1 MKGSKVTVPAKV
13 PAADHTLRILKL
25 LAASRGPLPASM
37 IATQLELPR
46 SSVYHLLEALQ
57 QHGFVMHLAEE
68 RRYGLGLAAVE
79 LSSAYA
85 RQDPLARLGKP
96 LLAALVD
103 RIRVSAHLALL
114 HGSDV
119 LYIVEERA
127 PGAPAL
133 VTGVDVRLPA
143 HLTASGRAILS
154 AMPRAQVRALY
165 PGADAFVHRDGH
177 SDAIDRYS
185 RLRTVLD
192 EALVRGYSIE
202 RGAITPGFSSIA
214 QPVLDH
220 RGWPVAGLAITFPTD
235 SMPEER
241 WPQLAT
247 AVGEA
252 AQTLST
258 RIHGRRAEA

>member
-1 MKGSKVTVPAKV
+1 MSTSAKV
-13 PAADHTLRILKL
+13 PAADQTLRILKL

-68 RRYGLGLAAVE
+68 RRYGLGLAAFE

-85 RQDPLARLGKP
+85 RQDPLARLGRP
-96 LLAALVD
+96 VLAGLVD
-103 RIRVSAHLALL
+103 RIKVSAHLALL

-127 PGAPAL
+127 PGSPAL

-143 HLTASGRAILS
+143 HLTASGRAILA
-154 AMPRAQVRALY
+154 AMPKAQVRALY
-165 PGADAFVHRDGH
+165 PGADAFVNRDGH
-177 SDAIDRYS
+177 DDSIDRYS
-185 RLRTVLD
+185 KLRTVLD
-192 EALVRGYSIE
+192 EALTRGFAVE

-220 RGWPVAGLAITFPTD
+220 RGWPVAGLAVTFPTGTV
-235 SMPEER
+235 PEDR
-241 WPQLAT
+241 WPRLAA
-247 AVGEA
+247 AVSEA
-252 AQTLST
+252 AVTLST
-258 RIHGRRAEA
+258 RIHGRPAES

>member
-1 MKGSKVTVPAKV
+1 MNSPAKA

-46 SSVYHLLEALQ
+46 STVYHLLESLQ
-57 QHGFVMHLAEE
+57 HHGFVMHLAEE
-68 RRYGLGLAAVE
+68 RRYGLGLAAFE

-85 RQDPLARLGKP
+85 RQDPLARLGRP
-96 LLAALVD
+96 LLAGLVD

-114 HGSDV
+114 HGRDV

-127 PGAPAL
+127 PGSPAL

-143 HLTASGRAILS
+143 HLTASGRAILA

-165 PGADAFVHRDGH
+165 PNTRAFVHRVGH
-177 SDAIDRYS
+177 DESIDRYS

-192 EALVRGYSIE
+192 ETE
-202 RGAITPGFSSIA
+202 RLGFAVERDAVTPGFSSIA
-214 QPVLDH
+214 QSVLDH
-220 RGWPVAGLAITFPTD
+220 RGWPIAGIAVTFSSDAI
-235 SMPEER
+235 PEDR
-241 WPQLAT
+241 WPELASI
-247 AVGEA
+247 VREA
-252 AQTLST
+252 ATTLST
-258 RIHGRRAEA
+258 RIHGRG

>member
-1 MKGSKVTVPAKV
+1 MTTSAKV
-13 PAADHTLRILKL
+13 PAAEHTLRILKL

-46 SSVYHLLEALQ
+46 STVYHLLEALQ

-85 RQDPLARLGKP
+85 RQDPLARIGRP
-96 LLAALVD
+96 LLAAVVD
-103 RIRVSAHLALL
+103 RTRVSAHLALL

-127 PGAPAL
+127 PGSPAL

-177 SDAIDRYS
+177 SDSIDRYS

-192 EALVRGYSIE
+192 ETVTRGFAVE

-214 QPVLDH
+214 QSVLDH
-220 RGWPVAGLAITFPTD
+220 RGWPIAGLAVTFRSD
-235 SMPEER
+235 AVPEDR
-241 WPQLAT
+241 WPQLAA

-252 AQTLST
+252 AATLST
-258 RIHGRRAEA
+258 RIYGRRTDNA

>member
-1 MKGSKVTVPAKV
+1 MNHPAKV
-13 PAADHTLRILKL
+13 PAAENTLRILKL

-46 SSVYHLLEALQ
+46 STVYHLLEALA
-57 QHGFVMHLAEE
+57 QHDFVMHLPEE

-85 RQDPLARLGKP
+85 RQDPLTRLGRP
-96 LLAALVD
+96 LLAGLVD

-127 PGAPAL
+127 AGAPAL

-143 HLTASGRAILS
+143 HLTASGRAILA
-154 AMPRAQVRALY
+154 AMPKAQVRALY
-165 PGADAFVHRDGH
+165 PNADAFVHRDGH
-177 SDAIDRYS
+177 DDSIDRYS
-185 RLRTVLD
+185 RLRAVLD
-192 EALVRGYSIE
+192 EGVARGFSVE
-202 RGAITPGFSSIA
+202 RGAITSGFSSIA
-214 QPVLDH
+214 QAVRDH
-220 RGWPVAGLAITFPTD
+220 RGWPVAGLAVTFETEAV
-235 SMPEER
+235 PEER
-241 WPQLAT
+241 WPQLAE
-247 AVGEA
+247 AVREA

-258 RIHGRRAEA
+258 RIYGRS